1 MDGKNNIQPGKMKKY
16 FSDIEKTSVDK
27 YLASSSTEEILR
39 DARLVLESKDV
50 ICRKALAGTI
60 LITLDRIESSQ
71 ALKELTEIEK
81 EVKTLDDK
89 INQYRTKVMNK

>member
-1 MDGKNNIQPGKMKKY
+1 MKKNY
-16 FSDIEKTSVDK
+16 PDKKATSVDK

-39 DARLVLESKDV
+39 DARLVLESRDV

-71 ALKELTEIEK
+71 ALKKLNEIEK
-81 EVKTLDDK
+81 KVKGLDDK